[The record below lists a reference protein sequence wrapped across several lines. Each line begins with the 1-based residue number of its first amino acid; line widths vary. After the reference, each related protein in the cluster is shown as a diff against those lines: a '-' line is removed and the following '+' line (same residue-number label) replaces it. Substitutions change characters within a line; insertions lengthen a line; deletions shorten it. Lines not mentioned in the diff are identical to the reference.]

1 MSEMYVALLSCIGIG
16 ILLIALSIPMVLQK
30 IKPNYW
36 YGFRTP
42 KTLSDEKIWYEANR
56 VAGIDLSLA
65 GLLTIFTSIAL
76 FLFSGF
82 LTEKQVIATLVIV
95 AVGSF
100 CAAVIHSF
108 IVLRRL

>member
-1 MSEMYVALLSCIGIG
+1 MGGALDLALSCKVRVP
-16 ILLIALSIPMVLQK
+16 LALQK
-30 IKPNYW
+30 IKPNGW

-42 KTLSDEKIWYEANR
+42 KTLSDENIWYEANR

-82 LTEKQVIATLVIV
+82 LTEKQVIITLVIV
-95 AVGSF
+95 TIGSLWV
-100 CAAVIHSF
+100 AVIHSF